1 MSANVKK
8 VVKLSKED
16 KLIDLLKKN
25 KSMSAWE
32 IAYKIKS
39 CDVRKIISNIRAHAD
54 EHGFT
59 VADSWEVNETSGA
72 RYKIYSL
79 KVLKKTK
86 KK

>member
-1 MSANVKK
+1 MSVNVKK
-8 VVKLSKED
+8 VVKMSKED
-16 KLIDLLKKN
+16 KLVDLLRKN
-25 KSMSAWE
+25 KAMSAWD

-39 CDVRKIISNIRAHAD
+39 CDVRKIISQIRGNSE

-59 VADSWEVNETSGA
+59 IVDSWEVNEKTGA

>member
-1 MSANVKK
+1 MSGNVKK
-8 VVKLSKED
+8 VVKVSKED
-16 KLIDLLKKN
+16 KLVDLLKKN
-25 KSMSAWE
+25 KEMSAWE

-39 CDVRKIISNIRAHAD
+39 CDVRKIISNIRANAD

-59 VADSWEVNETSGA
+59 VSDSWEVNEKTGA

-79 KVLKKTK
+79 KVLKKAK

>member
-1 MSANVKK
+1 MKNVKK
-8 VVKLSKED
+8 NVKLSKED

-25 KSMSAWE
+25 KFMSAWE

-39 CDVRKIISNIRAHAD
+39 CDVRKIISNIRANAE

-59 VADSWEVNETSGA
+59 VGDSWEVNETTGA
-72 RYKIYSL
+72 RYKIYFL
-79 KVLKKTK
+79 KVLKKAK